1 IKIAER
7 VGIKLPF
14 DDISPFAAYGTMFW
28 FRPEALKKLFEYNW
42 KFEDFNKEPMHQD
55 SSLAHILERLLVYA
69 AHDAGYLACNIMSA
83 EMMEL
88 NYTKLEYKM
97 QRLVSNLSN
106 GDIPYQIHLAHNA
119 KYMLG
124 NVSGDNPNVS
134 RYFVINVVRL
144 LKNHVL
150 GNYPKL
156 SKITRMPYR
165 KLRHYY
171 HKLRG
176 H

>member
-1 IKIAER
+1 
-7 VGIKLPF
+7 
-14 DDISPFAAYGTMFW
+14 
-28 FRPEALKKLFEYNW
+28 
-42 KFEDFNKEPMHQD
+42 
-55 SSLAHILERLLVYA
+55 
-69 AHDAGYLACNIMSA
+69 
-83 EMMEL
+83 
-88 NYTKLEYKM
+88 
-97 QRLVSNLSN
+97 
-106 GDIPYQIHLAHNA
+106 
-119 KYMLG
+119 MLG
-124 NVSGDNPNVS
+124 NVSGNNPNVS

>member
-1 IKIAER
+1 
-7 VGIKLPF
+7 
-14 DDISPFAAYGTMFW
+14 MFW
-28 FRPEALKKLFEYNW
+28 FRPEALRKLFEYNW
-42 KFEDFNKEPMHQD
+42 KFEDFNKEPMHHD
-55 SSLAHILERLLVYA
+55 GSLAHVLERLLAYT
-69 AHDAGYLACNIMSA
+69 AHDAGYLACNVMSS

-97 QRLVSNLSN
+97 QRLVNNLSN
-106 GDIPYQIHLAHNA
+106 GDIPYQIHLAYCNI
-119 KYMLG
+119 KNVLENNTSPG
-124 NVSGDNPNVS
+124 NPSVSH
-134 RYFVINVVRL
+134 YFIINVIRL

-150 GNYPKL
+150 NNYPRL
-156 SKITRMPYR
+156 SKLTRMPYR

>member
-1 IKIAER
+1 
-7 VGIKLPF
+7 
-14 DDISPFAAYGTMFW
+14 
-28 FRPEALKKLFEYNW
+28 
-42 KFEDFNKEPMHQD
+42 
-55 SSLAHILERLLVYA
+55 LAHVLERLLAYT
-69 AHDAGYLACNIMSA
+69 AHDAGYLACNIMSS

-97 QRLVSNLSN
+97 QRLVNHLSN
-106 GDIPYQIHLAHNA
+106 GDIPYQIHLAYNA
-119 KYMLG
+119 KYMIG
-124 NVSGDNPNVS
+124 NTIPSEHSNVS
-134 RYFVINVVRL
+134 RYFIINVVRL

-156 SKITRMPYR
+156 SKVTRMPYR